1 MLAAWT
7 TPRSAGRDGATLRTV
22 THRWRTP
29 ATTAVQEDPVH
40 PDLYLI
46 VYRQQERE
54 LEHRLEHRR
63 SQATRDGARTRRGA
77 RPHPFAAVTARRRQT
92 AG

>member
-1 MLAAWT
+1 
-7 TPRSAGRDGATLRTV
+7 
-22 THRWRTP
+22 
-29 ATTAVQEDPVH
+29 VH

-63 SQATRDGARTRRGA
+63 SQATRDGARTRRGGRA
-77 RPHPFAAVTARRRQT
+77 HPFAAMAARRRH
-92 AG
+92 ADG

>member
-1 MLAAWT
+1 MLEAWT
-7 TPRSAGRDGATLRTV
+7 TPRSTGRDGATLRTA

-54 LEHRLEHRR
+54 LENRLEHRR
-63 SQATRDGARTRRGA
+63 SQASRDGARARRGG
-77 RPHPFAAVTARRRQT
+77 RVHPLAVMTARRRT
-92 AG
+92 AAG